1 MGRPVDAA
9 ADDGLAQDC
18 LINRAD
24 KGTEET
30 NMAGTE
36 PITGAEFFA
45 RNLAANGTTHVFF
58 IDAVL
63 RRTLIELGTLGVTR
77 VLGHSEKA
85 VAYMADGYA
94 RIAGRPA
101 VCFAQSVGAANLAS
115 GLQDAYLANSPV
127 IAFTGRK
134 QPSMQHRNAYQEI
147 PHQPMFSSVTKF
159 SAFVDKAADL
169 PRLMRHAWREAMT
182 GAPGPAHL
190 DLNGLQ
196 AEVIEAGVVTE
207 APIAEPSFQLSMPPH
222 RPAPSDSEIEAA
234 AATIRGAKKIAIV
247 AGTGAAQSG
256 AGKALLTLAEAL
268 HAPVATS
275 LGGRGIIPT
284 KHRLSVGCAGNY
296 AAPPANK
303 IVHEADLV
311 LFVGCHTGDQVTHTW
326 RIPAINT
333 PCLQIDIDPR
343 ELGRSYPE
351 TLGLMGDPK
360 ATLEKLLT
368 ALGPAPR
375 DSAFGDWAAGVMAEW
390 RSERAPYLAN
400 GSMPIWP
407 DRLCDEITRALPP
420 DGILVA
426 DTGYSSIWS
435 SSLIE
440 LNGEGQTYLRAAG
453 SLGWSFPAALGAK
466 CAAPH
471 RKVICWSGD
480 GAIYYHLTEL
490 ETAKRRGIAVV
501 LVINNNSGF
510 GQGWPNIQRQQGNKP
525 GDVRD
530 LVRFG
535 PTNFADVAR
544 VFGLR
549 GIRVEDPSQLQ
560 AALKDALA
568 SDETVIVDVATDID
582 CRAPEPWLPA
592 EL

>member
-1 MGRPVDAA
+1 MNAA
-9 ADDGLAQDC
+9 EP
-18 LINRAD
+18 LI
-24 KGTEET
+24 
-30 NMAGTE
+30 
-36 PITGAEFFA
+36 GAEWLA
-45 RNLAANGTTHVFF
+45 RALAANGTTHVFF

-77 VLGHSEKA
+77 VLAHAEKSA
-85 VAYMADGYA
+85 AYMADGYA
-94 RIAGRPA
+94 RIAGRPGI
-101 VCFAQSVGAANLAS
+101 CFAQSVGAANLAA
-115 GLQDAYLANSPV
+115 GLQDAYLGRSPV
-127 IAFTGRK
+127 IALTGHK
-134 QPSMQHRNAYQEI
+134 QPAHQHRNAYQEI
-147 PHQPMFSSVTKF
+147 PHAPLFAPVTKF
-159 SAFVDKAADL
+159 DAQVDSAADL
-169 PRLMRHAWREAMT
+169 PRLLRQAWRAAMT
-182 GAPGPAHL
+182 GSPRPAHL

-196 AEVIEAGVVTE
+196 AEIIETGLVHEAAG
-207 APIAEPSFQLSMPPH
+207 ADPALQLRMPPH
-222 RPAPSDSEIEAA
+222 RPTPADDEIERVAGVLRAA
-234 AATIRGAKKIAIV
+234 GRVVIV
-247 AGTGAAQSG
+247 AGAGATASQ
-256 AGKALLTLAEAL
+256 AGPELLALGQALA
-268 HAPVATS
+268 APIATS
-275 LGGRGIIPT
+275 LGARGIIPT
-284 KHRLSVGCAGNY
+284 RHALSIGCAGNY
-296 AAPPANK
+296 AAPPANQ
-303 IVHEADLV
+303 IVHEAQLV

-326 RIPAINT
+326 RVPAIDT
-333 PCLQIDIDPR
+333 QIVQIDIDPR
-343 ELGRSYPE
+343 ELGRSYPN

-360 ATLEKLLT
+360 ATLTKLLDAIGT
-368 ALGPAPR
+368 GSR
-375 DSAFGDWAAGVMAEW
+375 DSTFGDWAAGVMAAW
-390 RSERAPYLAN
+390 RRERGPSLAN
-400 GSMPIWP
+400 GSVPIWP
-407 DRLCDEITRALPP
+407 DRLCDEITRALPH

-440 LNGEGQTYLRAAG
+440 INGEGQTYLRAAG

-466 CAAPH
+466 CAAPR

-535 PTNFADVAR
+535 PTNFSDVAR

-549 GIRVEDPSQLQ
+549 GIRVEEPSQIGP
-560 AALKDALA
+560 ALKEALA

-592 EL
+592 

>member
-1 MGRPVDAA
+1 
-9 ADDGLAQDC
+9 
-18 LINRAD
+18 
-24 KGTEET
+24 
-30 NMAGTE
+30 MAGTE

-45 RNLAANGTTHVFF
+45 RSLAANGTTHVFF

-85 VAYMADGYA
+85 VTYMADGYA

-115 GLQDAYLANSPV
+115 GLQDAYLANTPV

-147 PHQPMFSSVTKF
+147 PHQPMFSAVTKF
-159 SAFVDKAADL
+159 SAFVDSAAEL
-169 PRLMRHAWREAMT
+169 PRLMRQAWREAMT
-182 GAPGPAHL
+182 ASPGPAHL

-196 AEVIEAGVVTE
+196 ADVIETGMVSE
-207 APIAEPSFQLSMPPH
+207 APVAEPVFQMSMPPH
-222 RPAPSDSEIEAA
+222 RPAPSDNDIERAA
-234 AATIRGAKKIAIV
+234 KTLLAAKKVVIV
-247 AGTGAAQSG
+247 AGTGAVQSAVG
-256 AGKALLTLAEAL
+256 QELFAIAETLS
-268 HAPVATS
+268 APIATS
-275 LGGRGIIPT
+275 LGGRGVVPT
-284 KHRLSVGCAGNY
+284 RHRLSVGCAGNY
-296 AAPPANK
+296 AAPPTNK
-303 IVHEADLV
+303 IVHAAELV

-326 RIPAINT
+326 RVPAIDT
-333 PCLQIDIDPR
+333 PCIQIDIDPR
-343 ELGRSYPE
+343 ELGRSYPN

-360 ATLEKLLT
+360 ATLAKLHE
-368 ALGPAPR
+368 ALVPSRREQRILDGLGEETPKR
-375 DSAFGDWAAGVMAEW
+375 DTAFGDWAAGVMSDW
-390 RSERAPYLAN
+390 RRERAPFLAN
-400 GSMPIWP
+400 GAVPIWP
-407 DRLCDEITRALPP
+407 DRLCGEITRALPH

-549 GIRVEDPSQLQ
+549 GIRVEDPSQIQ
-560 AALKDALA
+560 PALRDALA
-568 SDETVIVDVATDID
+568 SDETVVVDVATDID
-582 CRAPEPWLPA
+582 CRAPEPWLPGT
-592 EL
+592 

>member
-1 MGRPVDAA
+1 M
-9 ADDGLAQDC
+9 
-18 LINRAD
+18 
-24 KGTEET
+24 
-30 NMAGTE
+30 E

-45 RNLAANGTTHVFF
+45 RSLAANGATHVFF

-115 GLQDAYLANSPV
+115 GLQDAFLANTPV
-127 IAFTGRK
+127 VAFTGRK
-134 QPSMQHRNAYQEI
+134 QPDMQHRNAYQEI

-159 SAFVDKAADL
+159 SAFAESAADF
-169 PRLMRHAWREAMT
+169 PRLMRQAWRESMT
-182 GAPGPAHL
+182 GAPGPAHI

-196 AEVIEAGVVTE
+196 ADAIETGMVSE
-207 APIAEPSFQLSMPPH
+207 APVAEPVFQMTMPPH
-222 RPAPSDSEIEAA
+222 RPSPPDSDIERAA
-234 AATIRGAKKIAIV
+234 AALRAAKKVVIV
-247 AGTGAAQSG
+247 AGTGAVQSN
-256 AGKALLTLAEAL
+256 AGKEILALAEAL
-268 HAPVATS
+268 AAPVATS

-284 KHRLSVGCAGNY
+284 RHRLSVGCAGNY
-296 AAPPANK
+296 AAPPTNE
-303 IVHEADLV
+303 IVHAAELV
-311 LFVGCHTGDQVTHTW
+311 LFIGCHTGDQVTHTW
-326 RIPAINT
+326 RIPAIDT
-333 PCLQIDIDPR
+333 HCIQIDIDAR
-343 ELGRSYPE
+343 ELGRSYRN

-360 ATLEKLLT
+360 ATLAKLID
-368 ALGPAPR
+368 AIGKGPR
-375 DSAFGDWAAGVMAEW
+375 DTGFGDWAAGVMASW
-390 RSERAPYLAN
+390 RQDRAPLLAN
-400 GSMPIWP
+400 GSVPIWP
-407 DRLCDEITRALPP
+407 DRLCDEITRALPH

-426 DTGYSSIWS
+426 DTGYSSIWT
-435 SSLIE
+435 SSLVE

-466 CAAPH
+466 CAAPN
-471 RKVICWSGD
+471 RKVICWTGD

-490 ETAKRRGIAVV
+490 ETAKRRGIAVTLIV
-501 LVINNNSGF
+501 NNNSGF

-549 GIRVEDPSQLQ
+549 GIRVEDPSQLGP
-560 AALKDALA
+560 ALKDAMA

-582 CRAPEPWLPA
+582 CRAPAPWLPA
-592 EL
+592 GA

>member
-1 MGRPVDAA
+1 
-9 ADDGLAQDC
+9 
-18 LINRAD
+18 
-24 KGTEET
+24 
-30 NMAGTE
+30 MAGTE

-45 RNLAANGTTHVFF
+45 RSLAANGTTHVFF

-63 RRTLIELGTLGVTR
+63 RRTLIELGALGVTR

-115 GLQDAYLANSPV
+115 GLQDAYLANTPV

-147 PHQPMFSSVTKF
+147 PHQPIFSAVTKF
-159 SAFVDKAADL
+159 SAFVDSAAEL
-169 PRLMRHAWREAMT
+169 PRLMRQAWREAMT
-182 GAPGPAHL
+182 ASPGPAHL

-196 AEVIEAGVVTE
+196 ADAIETGM
-207 APIAEPSFQLSMPPH
+207 IAEAAVAERAFQIAMPPH
-222 RPAPSDSEIEAA
+222 RPSPSDSDIERAA
-234 AATIRGAKKIAIV
+234 AMLLAAKKVVII
-247 AGTGAAQSG
+247 AGTGAVQSG
-256 AGKALLTLAEAL
+256 ARKELLAIAETLA
-268 HAPVATS
+268 APVATS
-275 LGGRGIIPT
+275 LGGRGVIPT
-284 KHRLSVGCAGNY
+284 RHRLSIGCAGNY
-296 AAPPANK
+296 AAPPTNK
-303 IVHEADLV
+303 IVHAGELV

-326 RIPAINT
+326 RIPAIDT
-333 PCLQIDIDPR
+333 PCIQIDIDPR
-343 ELGRSYPE
+343 ELGRSYPN

-360 ATLEKLLT
+360 ATLAKLHE
-368 ALGPAPR
+368 ALVPSRREQRILDGLGEERPKR
-375 DSAFGDWAAGVMAEW
+375 DTAFGDWAAGVMADW
-390 RSERAPYLAN
+390 RRERAPLLAS

-407 DRLCDEITRALPP
+407 DRLCDEITRALPH

-435 SSLIE
+435 STLIE

-490 ETAKRRGIAVV
+490 ETAKRRGIAIV

-549 GIRVEDPSQLQ
+549 GIRVEDPSQIQ
-560 AALKDALA
+560 PALRDALA
-568 SDETVIVDVATDID
+568 SDETVVVDVATDID
-582 CRAPEPWLPA
+582 CRAPEPWLPGS
-592 EL
+592 